1 MSETDLVIIGAGPAG
16 MAAAIQAVDCGA
28 AVLVLDEQP
37 EQGGQVF
44 RNVLATDEERL
55 ACLGADYAAGRSL
68 AEAMNRSGI
77 QRQMSATVWRIDPDG
92 TVTFSVAGT
101 ARQVV
106 GRQVIVATGALE
118 RPMPL
123 PGWTL
128 PGVMGAGAAQILMK
142 ASGLI
147 AEKAVLVGSG
157 PLLYL
162 LAAQMCSAGAVPTA
176 LVETQSWSDV
186 IRSLKHG
193 PGALRGWRLLTKG
206 IGLIATLKRAGVPR
220 YTAARKIHITGSDRA
235 RSVVFSRGGKSREIP
250 CDHVF
255 LHQGVVPNTQFSR
268 SLGLEH
274 RWNARQRCFQPVVD
288 TMGATELDRIR
299 IAGDGAAIN
308 GAQSAEL
315 LGRLAACGALLAL
328 GRIDRARHD
337 SLVRPLKRNL
347 RSQTAPRP
355 FLDTLYP
362 PAPETLCPADETV
375 ICRCE
380 EVTAGEIRAQAGI
393 GCVGP
398 NQTKAFSRCGMG
410 PCQGRYCG
418 LTVTE
423 ILARENNMLPQ
434 EVGSYRVRAP
444 LKPVTLGEL
453 ASLAETNEEPA
464 SKEDDSHD

>member
-1 MSETDLVIIGAGPAG
+1 MVDLVIIGAGPAG
-16 MAAAIQAVDCGA
+16 MAAALQAADGRA
-28 AVLVLDEQP
+28 SVLVLDEQGAP
-37 EQGGQVF
+37 GGQIF
-44 RNVLATDEERL
+44 RNVLDVPGERL
-55 ACLGADYAAGRSL
+55 TYLGEDYAEGRSL
-68 AEAMNRSGI
+68 AETMNGPAIRRDMRAS
-77 QRQMSATVWRIDPDG
+77 VWRVDPDG
-92 TVTFSVAGT
+92 TVTYSVDGR

-118 RPMPL
+118 RPVPL

-128 PGVMGAGAAQILMK
+128 PGVMTAGAAQILMK
-142 ASGLI
+142 SNGLV
-147 AEKAVLVGSG
+147 AENAVLVGSG

-162 LAAQMCSAGAVPTA
+162 LASQMCAAGTA
-176 LVETQSWSDV
+176 PRALIETQSRADLL
-186 IRSLKHG
+186 RSLRHSV
-193 PGALRGWRLLTKG
+193 GALRGWRSLIKG
-206 IGLIATLKRAGVPR
+206 LGLIATVRKAGVPR
-220 YTAARKIHITGSDRA
+220 YTSARNISITGSGRA
-235 RSVVFSRGGKSREIP
+235 QAVFFSSGGTSHEIHCDSVFV
-250 CDHVF
+250 
-255 LHQGVVPNTQFSR
+255 HQGVVPNTQISQ

-274 RWNARQRCFQPVVD
+274 RWDARQRCFRPVVD
-288 TMGATELDRIR
+288 TMGATNLERIR

-308 GAQSAEL
+308 GAQAAEL
-315 LGRLAACGALLAL
+315 QGRLAACGALLAL

-337 SLVRPLKRNL
+337 GLVRPLL
-347 RSQTAPRP
+347 RSLGIQTAPRP

-362 PAPETLCPADETV
+362 PAPETLCPADDTV

-380 EVTAGEIRAQAGI
+380 EVTAGEIRDQARI

-434 EVGSYRVRAP
+434 EVRSYRVRAP

-464 SKEDDSHD
+464 GKKG